1 MSDFGATYDEM
12 DSTAEKLDQGK
23 DSINDALEECQGY
36 VDELVQEGFKTE
48 KASGS
53 FKDGYDDMT
62 KGLKDASEGV
72 SEMADSLRKMAQSI
86 QDLDDQMAAS

>member
-48 KASGS
+48 KASGA

-72 SEMADSLRKMAQSI
+72 SEMADALRKMAQSI